1 MENASK
7 KKIRDRAVQT
17 VQIGEGQYKQREVNN
32 RSNKKIID
40 ILEGQNKQREVNNT
54 SNRKFRGTPE
64 GKNKGREVDNA
75 SKKKIRNNVQFDR
88 DSAFEEV
95 SGNSMVDPII
105 LDTKVYKIIAYF
117 LKVFSKLS
125 CRWGLG
131 VCQNVGGG

>member
-1 MENASK
+1 M
-7 KKIRDRAVQT
+7 
-17 VQIGEGQYKQREVNN
+17 
-32 RSNKKIID
+32 
-40 ILEGQNKQREVNNT
+40 NNT

-105 LDTKVYKIIAYF
+105 LDTKVYKIIA
-117 LKVFSKLS
+117 
-125 CRWGLG
+125 
-131 VCQNVGGG
+131 